1 VRTAAPDCYRLLSN
15 PFATWGSLALL
26 FLVSHLPP
34 GGAGV
39 PVCLFRA
46 LSGLPCPGCGLTRA
60 LSSLLDGRAAAAFA
74 YHPFVFILL
83 PLFVLMAAHNFLPQT
98 ARQRLEVFCGEHD
111 RLIRRGCYGF
121 LYSFVTFGILRTLG
135 HALVGGF

>member
-1 VRTAAPDCYRLLSN
+1 MALGTFAGMASAAWRPTSVRTAAPDCYRLLFN

-83 PLFVLMAAHNFLPQT
+83 PLFVIAAAHNFLP
-98 ARQRLEVFCGEHD
+98 AGLRQRLAEFCGRHD
-111 RLIRRGCYGF
+111 RSLRLCYHGF
-121 LYSFVTFGILRTLG
+121 I
-135 HALVGGF
+135 